1 MTHYDTLILSDLH
14 LGSSISLASDFLD
27 LLKNTSFS
35 RLILLGD
42 IFQDLNFSRLTK
54 EHWKVVSYLRK
65 LSNPKRNIEVVWI
78 EGNHD
83 IGISQ
88 ILKHL
93 IGIRVYTEYSWEWNG
108 KKCIAL
114 HGHQF
119 DDMYADG
126 IPWLHHIFVPIF
138 LQIQK
143 IEFCKNWL
151 PSLLDKFHT
160 RWQRLSNEVEKRAI
174 KYAAANTASFIF
186 CGHTHQA
193 EHQIKNSIEYWNC
206 GHWTGNNGTFITMTN
221 EKIELH
227 EFVRITPLF
236 STT

>member
-1 MTHYDTLILSDLH
+1 MKHYDSLIVSDLH
-14 LGSSISLASDFLD
+14 LGSSISLANDFLI

-54 EHWKVVSYLRK
+54 EHWKVISYLRK
-65 LSNPKRNIEVVWI
+65 LSNPKRNIEIVWI

-88 ILKHL
+88 IIKHF
-93 IGIRVYTEYSWEWNG
+93 IGIKVYTEYSWDWNG

-119 DDMYADG
+119 DDLYADG
-126 IPWLHHIFVPIF
+126 IPWVHHIFVPIF

-143 IEFCKNWL
+143 IDWCKNWL
-151 PSLLDKFHT
+151 PGLLDKFHT
-160 RWQRLSNEVEKRAI
+160 HWQRLSSKVEDRAF
-174 KYAAANTASFIF
+174 KYAASKNASFIF
-186 CGHTHQA
+186 CGHTHQIG
-193 EHQIKNSIEYWNC
+193 HKVVDGIEYWNS
-206 GHWTGNNGTFITMTN
+206 GHWTGTKGTFITISN
-221 EKIELH
+221 DKIELD
-227 EFVRITPLF
+227 EFSPLF
-236 STT
+236 SIT